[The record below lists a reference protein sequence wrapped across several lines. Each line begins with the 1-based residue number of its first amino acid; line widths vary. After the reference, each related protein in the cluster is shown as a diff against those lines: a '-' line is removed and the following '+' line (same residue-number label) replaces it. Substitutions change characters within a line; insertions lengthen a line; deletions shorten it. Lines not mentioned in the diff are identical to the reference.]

1 MENFKPEIKPMV
13 ENIQGNLQGKGN
25 KQLNRATICANIN
38 ENQKVKKVL
47 KLFSE

>member
-13 ENIQGNLQGKGN
+13 ENIQGKLQGKGN

-38 ENQKVKKVL
+38 EN
-47 KLFSE
+47 